1 MSTGISKE
9 NGEKEMEEIKIIE
22 QIIKEECSVSLAW
35 ANKII
40 NALDKNGL
48 SIINDKKQED
58 K

>member
-1 MSTGISKE
+1 
-9 NGEKEMEEIKIIE
+9 MEEIKIIE

-35 ANKII
+35 ANMVANKII
-40 NALDKNGL
+40 DALDKNGL